1 MLGVAAA
8 AGAGAPEAALAAVSA
23 GGVSDFAHPVNMNRA
38 AIPAADAA
46 KGLLENR
53 LIEKELLI

>member
-1 MLGVAAA
+1 V
-8 AGAGAPEAALAAVSA
+8 AALAAVSA